1 MSLNNKIEKTD
12 LAREALYDKVNT
24 IAEELD
30 DKKQDNLV
38 SGTNIKTINGE
49 NIVGSGDLKIK
60 SDISVGII
68 FPFAGS
74 TVPSGYLLC
83 DGSKISRTT
92 YANLFKVIGTT
103 YGSGDGS
110 TTFALPNYSSARMV
124 TSSTVAVKGTGMTLG
139 FISST
144 DTSVSG
150 FGITKTKGD
159 YFRSVNS
166 GYGTTVGTSLGDSS
180 QEHVQKSFGITKD
193 SSKSGITGTASLAS
207 SCKFIIK
214 Y

>member
-1 MSLNNKIEKTD
+1 MATEEITISELELADEVLADMVLPIDTATDTKAITLGQIKDWIDIEGYILK
-12 LAREALYDKVNT
+12 
-24 IAEELD
+24 
-30 DKKQDNLV
+30 NLPT
-38 SGTNIKTINGE
+38 G
-49 NIVGSGDLKIK
+49 IVL
-60 SDISVGII
+60 
-68 FPFAGS
+68 PFAGS
-74 TVPSGYLLC
+74 TAPSGYLLC

-139 FISST
+139 FVSST
-144 DTSVSG
+144 DASANG

-159 YFRSVNS
+159 YFRSTNS
-166 GYGTTVGTSLGDSS
+166 SYGQSVGTSVGESD
-180 QEHVQKSFGITKD
+180 QEHVMKSFGITKD